1 MGHNSQARNPWL
13 QISLSDYELHMES
26 PLVDQ
31 ASMLG
36 SILEDCVSRFRPN
49 SIALLGCSGG
59 NGLSKICS
67 TTVETVV
74 GIDINPEY
82 LHVATSRYQSA
93 FRRLQFIVADLEIE
107 CPNFE
112 PVELIFAGLLFEHV
126 KAAPV
131 LKCIQ
136 SRLQKDGRFATVLQL
151 PSAEASKVT
160 STGITSLEL
169 LSGTMQ
175 LQSPPEFKATASA
188 AGLIS
193 LEERVI
199 KSSTGKRF
207 QLLTFEKRGPTS
219 DEHL

>member
-1 MGHNSQARNPWL
+1 MDHHSQSRNPWL

-26 PLVDQ
+26 PLVNQ
-31 ASMLG
+31 ASMLAEVPG
-36 SILEDCVSRFRPN
+36 TCVMLFRPQ
-49 SIALLGCSGG
+49 SVAIFGCSGG
-59 NGLSKICS
+59 NGLERICS
-67 TTVETVV
+67 ATVERVM

-82 LHVATSRYQSA
+82 ICVSSSRYQSA
-93 FRRLQFIVADLEIE
+93 FRRVQFMVADLEVE

-131 LKCIQ
+131 LNCIQ
-136 SRLQKDGRFATVLQL
+136 SRLQNDGRFVTVLQL

-160 STGITSLEL
+160 STGISSLEM

-193 LEERVI
+193 IEERVI

-207 QLLTFEKRGPTS
+207 QPLTFEKRGPNS
-219 DEHL
+219 HERL